1 MNKIT
6 TALLLGLLTLLYISC
21 GSTKQEQSNSQQTMN
36 EDDGYTFVATL
47 FCSTDGPNSSSA
59 HYYLKNPDG
68 TLYLD
73 IHNEEND
80 LSRDPLLDGK
90 IFVYYWNGLSY
101 AFFCRKPEEGKPIE
115 VRVGNEWKILERVPS
130 IRIDSTS
137 KYLQDYMFSPLGQQ
151 NESFDIDFYPSPKAD
166 PAKKITLMQ
175 DSFGMKDFFV
185 REIQGEWMKI
195 QECIDYGP
203 LYAEDAIVDEEG
215 WEKIS
220 KLSEK
225 NPIYWIRWRKG
236 DKILTPQTEFYF
248 KYGC

>member
-1 MNKIT
+1 MKKLT
-6 TALLLGLLTLLYISC
+6 TALLGLLLMILGSSC
-21 GSTKQEQSNSQQTMN
+21 HSTQAVSESDYDLIAILSFDPTV
-36 EDDGYTFVATL
+36 D
-47 FCSTDGPNSSSA
+47 STAQPK
-59 HYYLKNPDG
+59 YLIKNLDG
-68 TLYLD
+68 TPFDTLD
-73 IHNEEND
+73 MNAEYNFFND
-80 LSRDPLLDGK
+80 FGSPKLSGK
-90 IFVYYWNGLSY
+90 IVFFFSEQVCYH
-101 AFFCRKPEEGKPIE
+101 FFCKKPEEGKPIE

-137 KYLQDYMFSPLGQQ
+137 KYLQDYMFSPLGPQ

-185 REIQGEWMKI
+185 REIQGEWMKL

-248 KYGC
+248 KYGCSI

>member
-6 TALLLGLLTLLYISC
+6 TALLGLLLMILGSSCRSTQAISENDYDLIAILSFDPTVD
-21 GSTKQEQSNSQQTMN
+21 STAQPK
-36 EDDGYTFVATL
+36 
-47 FCSTDGPNSSSA
+47 
-59 HYYLKNPDG
+59 YLIKNLDG
-68 TLYLD
+68 TPFDTLD
-73 IHNEEND
+73 MNAEYNFFND
-80 LSRDPLLDGK
+80 GSPKLSGK
-90 IFVYYWNGLSY
+90 IVFFFSDQGCYH
-101 AFFCRKPEEGKPIE
+101 FFCKKPEEGKPIE

-137 KYLQDYMFSPLGQQ
+137 KYLQDYMFSPLGPQ

-175 DSFGMKDFFV
+175 DSVGMKDFFV
-185 REIQGEWMKI
+185 REIQGEWMKL

-248 KYGC
+248 KYGCSI